1 MYDLTLI
8 KQNGGVYI
16 DSREVAE
23 LIGKRH
29 DNLLRDIAGYI
40 KILKKSADRGFEVG
54 DFFLESTYFDKT
66 GRELPCYLLSKM
78 ACELVGNR
86 LIGERDVLFTAAYVT
101 RFNALERKE
110 RAELEALAFTPR
122 KPERLLGEINACSR
136 LIISG
141 MKALGATPEQIMH
154 FLKETY
160 EPLGF
165 DMELDIYNEC
175 APRWHNANGIA
186 GMCGMFSLSGKP
198 HGQAAASILKEI
210 LLIDEKHMRSE
221 KDCYGFPVGIST
233 LYDEYAM
240 FALLDWLRENH
251 YPEDIAVLGRT
262 YHVQYQF

>member
-8 KQNGGVYI
+8 KQDGGVYI

-40 KILKKSADRGFEVG
+40 RTLNKAAALNFEVS
-54 DFFLESTYFDKT
+54 DFFLENTYVDKT

-78 ACELVGNR
+78 ACELVGNK
-86 LIGERDVLFTAAYVT
+86 LIGEKGVLFTAAYVT
-101 RFNALERKE
+101 KFNEMERKE
-110 RAELEALAFTPR
+110 RAELKALALAPR
-122 KPERLLGEINACSR
+122 RHEPRLGEINACSR
-136 LIISG
+136 LIIMG
-141 MKALGATPEQIMH
+141 MKALGATPEQVMR

-165 DMELDIYNEC
+165 DMELEIYDVS

-186 GMCGMFSLSGKP
+186 RECGMFSLSGKP
-198 HGQAAASILKEI
+198 HGQAAASILKEVLFI
-210 LLIDEKHMRSE
+210 GAEHMRCE
-221 KDCYGFPVGIST
+221 KDCYGFQVGIST
-233 LYDEYAM
+233 LYDDY
-240 FALLDWLRENH
+240 ALLALLEWLRDNEC
-251 YPEDIAVLGRT
+251 PEDIEVSGRT